1 MSVKKTSQ
9 PVAISDGLPV
19 AEYIF
24 SENKKQVAALL
35 FEGEPWFIGKDICG
49 ALELADT
56 ETALRKLDDDEKLLR
71 KVYVSGQ
78 DREVWLVNESGLY
91 SLIFRSTK
99 PSAKAFRRWVT
110 QEVLPEI
117 RKNGRFEGVK
127 NTHLPTNAVLFA
139 GLKMVKIN
147 GIRFFPYREVARR
160 LEPDITEASRHNRY
174 MKGRGLE
181 PECFLNIDGT
191 SMVSEPWVD
200 RYIKHM
206 DLRMRR
212 AALKKGGAL

>member
-1 MSVKKTSQ
+1 MRAEKTSQ

-24 SENKKQVAALL
+24 SENKKELSTVHI
-35 FEGEPWFIGKDICG
+35 EGEPWFVATDICDILG
-49 ALELADT
+49 LSNPSESI
-56 ETALRKLDDDEKLLR
+56 KNLDDDEKLTSVVLR
-71 KVYVSGQ
+71 AGQ
-78 DREVWLVNESGLY
+78 SRSVNLVCESGLY
-91 SLIFRSTK
+91 SLIFQSRK
-99 PSAKAFRRWVT
+99 PIAKAFRRWVT

-174 MKGRGLE
+174 MRGRGLE

-200 RYIKHM
+200 RYIKHI
-206 DLRMRR
+206 DLRGRR
-212 AALKKGGAL
+212 AALKGGKL